1 MVPWTH
7 QILKKGYY
15 VIKLFSEVYTL
26 QKDTTYYGQIITA
39 SELFYKAHDLRYIQE
54 RQSGIWR
61 KIATTSHICSNTH
74 YSTAMYCCIC
84 SECVH
89 YIPISVYDRKN
100 INTVFTKTSY
110 MSN

>member
-39 SELFYKAHDLRYIQE
+39 SELFYKAHDLRSIKE
-54 RQSGIWR
+54 IQSGIWR
-61 KIATTSHICSNTH
+61 KIAGTSHIFSNTH
-74 YSTAMYCCIC
+74 YCTAMYCCIC
-84 SECVH
+84 SEMCSIYSH
-89 YIPISVYDRKN
+89 KCLQ
-100 INTVFTKTSY
+100 
-110 MSN
+110 